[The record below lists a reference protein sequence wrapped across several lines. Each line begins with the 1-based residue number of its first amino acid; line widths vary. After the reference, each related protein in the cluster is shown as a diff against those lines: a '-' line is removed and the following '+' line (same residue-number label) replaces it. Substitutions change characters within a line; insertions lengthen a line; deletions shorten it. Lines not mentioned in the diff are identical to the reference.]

1 MPRTWGKGAEFR
13 ECVRTHIHKIGRVG
27 RQAGGSG
34 EEGRGGTKTGVCFL
48 EQKAVKTT
56 VLACAY

>member
-1 MPRTWGKGAEFR
+1 MDPGQSQIAHYR
-13 ECVRTHIHKIGRVG
+13 VRTHVRKIGRVG